1 MNKLWGIGGIVGL
14 ALLAI
19 IAFGGKEQPVALPVL
34 TVGGGFERGCTA
46 STTAWT
52 IGLDAQAGTKTVL
65 PARGLRASFS
75 LAHTGANTTAFYRLD
90 STTPTQINSI
100 PMTATTTVFY
110 TDTYSYRG
118 AVIVNALATT
128 TLIATECLY
137 TN

>member
-1 MNKLWGIGGIVGL
+1 MNKLWGIAILVLLGVIAFKGGQTLLNLGGISSN
-14 ALLAI
+14 
-19 IAFGGKEQPVALPVL
+19 
-34 TVGGGFERGCTA
+34 TCTA

-65 PARGLRASFS
+65 PTRANRLSFS

-110 TDTYSYRG
+110 SETYPYRG
-118 AVIVNALATT
+118 AVIANALAST

-137 TN
+137 